1 MKRDYPKLIS
11 MLLVVASLVCIIILF
26 IIDINVIFEPPYL
39 LPITNTIFTAIIPVV
54 IAFYAA
60 KTYLKSGSLS
70 IFLMGCG
77 MLSFGISAALAG
89 WLRPA
94 QNGANINVTIYNTGA
109 LIGSLFHIA
118 GAVLS
123 SFGKSQWEFERG
135 KLVVASAYCGIFAF
149 IILFTF
155 ATFERII
162 PPFFIQGYGPTA
174 LRQVVLGLAIFFYL
188 LSAIFFMDNYLKVKS
203 DFFYWYSLGLIML
216 AFGLFAFYIQKG
228 VGSPIGWAGRATN
241 YIGAIFALVA
251 ILIAIR
257 SGKAKGMALEDVI
270 SSFFMDAEA
279 NFRSL
284 VETASD
290 AIISYDQEHRII
302 LWNSGAERMF
312 GYKKE
317 EAVGA
322 PFFKLLVPEEYSLA
336 MEKLIGGMKS
346 PTASGM
352 DFPSTAEIEM
362 KKKSGSRLRR
372 TSL

>member
-123 SFGKSQWEFERG
+123 YFGKSQWEFERG
-135 KLVVASAYCGIFAF
+135 KPGSGI
-149 IILFTF
+149 
-155 ATFERII
+155 R
-162 PPFFIQGYGPTA
+162 
-174 LRQVVLGLAIFFYL
+174 
-188 LSAIFFMDNYLKVKS
+188 
-203 DFFYWYSLGLIML
+203 
-216 AFGLFAFYIQKG
+216 
-228 VGSPIGWAGRATN
+228 
-241 YIGAIFALVA
+241 
-251 ILIAIR
+251 
-257 SGKAKGMALEDVI
+257 
-270 SSFFMDAEA
+270 
-279 NFRSL
+279 
-284 VETASD
+284 
-290 AIISYDQEHRII
+290 I
-302 LWNSGAERMF
+302 LWYFCIYNSF
-312 GYKKE
+312 H
-317 EAVGA
+317 VCN
-322 PFFKLLVPEEYSLA
+322 L
-336 MEKLIGGMKS
+336 
-346 PTASGM
+346 
-352 DFPSTAEIEM
+352 
-362 KKKSGSRLRR
+362 
-372 TSL
+372 